1 MMSIILII
9 IFLTLENLNDVMNI
23 NLNRL
28 NMKLKELTDNYRFT
42 VLNILIG
49 LVILPIMIG
58 LPISQYNI
66 GRVSGNINYTLVIF
80 CSILSI
86 ISFIS
91 FIIVIIKSIS
101 MDKNRL
107 ELNNRINRLKILEL
121 NVYIFHNKF
130 TKETMIVAA
139 MNPELA
145 CNAATSIIPDILDNS
160 KVSGT
165 SMKYNS
171 GYPSDKNKD
180 GIVLFNNYNIK
191 L

>member
-1 MMSIILII
+1 
-9 IFLTLENLNDVMNI
+9 
-23 NLNRL
+23 
-28 NMKLKELTDNYRFT
+28 
-42 VLNILIG
+42 
-49 LVILPIMIG
+49 
-58 LPISQYNI
+58 
-66 GRVSGNINYTLVIF
+66 
-80 CSILSI
+80 
-86 ISFIS
+86 
-91 FIIVIIKSIS
+91 

-107 ELNNRINRLKILEL
+107 VLNNRINRLKILEL

-165 SMKYNS
+165 FMKYNS

-191 L
+191 LVNRINKMSIKKIKINTKLSPILSI